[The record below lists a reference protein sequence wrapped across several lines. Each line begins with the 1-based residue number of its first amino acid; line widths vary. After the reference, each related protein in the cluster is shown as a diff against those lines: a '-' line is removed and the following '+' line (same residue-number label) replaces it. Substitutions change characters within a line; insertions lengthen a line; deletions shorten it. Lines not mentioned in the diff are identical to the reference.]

1 MAGLPTV
8 YDDQPTLLVAISTLH
23 NGGKRFHAD
32 VTYGTGGFWK
42 GEAARLRPRIRGD
55 LNPEASES
63 LTHPGLD
70 VTKLTTQRGGPIEEQ
85 SLRSIVFDPPFI
97 HAAGKDSIMGQR
109 FGSYPSQ
116 IALRQMYWAALM
128 EFQVAL
134 QPGGLLV
141 WKCQDIVESGKQNWT
156 HIEIAMNARQCGMPV
171 IDLAI
176 LVRKHTIK
184 GHNHDRQVHFRK
196 NHSYFLVIRKGG
208 ERK

>member
-1 MAGLPTV
+1 MTGLPTV
-8 YDDQPTLLVAISTLH
+8 YEAQDALLVAISTLH

-32 VTYGTGGFWK
+32 VTYGKGGFWR
-42 GEAARLRPRIRGD
+42 GEAERLRPRLRTD
-55 LNPEASES
+55 LETTSED
-63 LTHPGLD
+63 LTHTAVD
-70 VTKLTTQRGGPIEEQ
+70 VTKLSTARGGPFEAG

-97 HAAGKDSIMGQR
+97 HAAGASSIMGQR

-116 IALRQMYWAALM
+116 VALRQMYWKAMM
-128 EFQVAL
+128 EFQVVLA
-134 QPGGLLV
+134 PRGLLV
-141 WKCQDIVESGKQNWT
+141 WKCQDIVESGKQNWN

-196 NHSYFLVIRKGG
+196 NHSYFLLMRKGG
-208 ERK
+208 DRR